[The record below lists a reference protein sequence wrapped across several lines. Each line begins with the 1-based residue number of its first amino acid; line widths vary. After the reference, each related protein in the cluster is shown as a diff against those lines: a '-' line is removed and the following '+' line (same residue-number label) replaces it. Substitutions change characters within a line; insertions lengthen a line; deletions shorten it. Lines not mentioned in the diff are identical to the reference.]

1 MEVAMWVAIVV
12 AMLLAAEKVGRYFE
26 NRYPDPVKRCGVY
39 RNEGCNAVDGPLC
52 DYDKCK
58 DRIEYELM
66 ELENQLDMPD
76 TLRYHRLLRK
86 RLMNVGGKELLDKLI
101 EDVNML
107 NNNNANLAYRLNYN
121 PFEVRK
127 MIKVRDLTEQDFI
140 SITIVLMINE
150 TELLPIVKHCRK
162 SEQKAGEDRVCMLA
176 IRTFFWAGLMAK
188 YTNPDIF
195 KQINELYE
203 KKKPVQ

>member
-1 MEVAMWVAIVV
+1 MEIAMWILGTIFVILVAMK
-12 AMLLAAEKVGRYFE
+12 LGKYLDS
-26 NRYPDPVKRCGVY
+26 RYPDPVKSCGVY
-39 RNEGCNAVDGPLC
+39 RNEGCAHVDGQLC

-66 ELENQLDMPD
+66 VLEDQLDIPD

-101 EDVNML
+101 EEVNML

-121 PFEVRK
+121 PFEVRR
-127 MIKVRDLTEQDFI
+127 MIKVRDLTYQDFI

-176 IRTFFWAGLMAK
+176 IRTFFWTGLMAK
-188 YTNPDIF
+188 YTNPNIF

-203 KKKPVQ
+203 KEKPV